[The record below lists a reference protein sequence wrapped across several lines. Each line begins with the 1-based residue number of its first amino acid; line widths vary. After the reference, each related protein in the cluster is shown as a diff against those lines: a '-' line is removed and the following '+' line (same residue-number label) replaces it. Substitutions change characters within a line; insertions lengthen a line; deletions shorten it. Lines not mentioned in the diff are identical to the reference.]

1 MRHLAV
7 LALLRVAVVTPLVQ
21 PPRRGASA
29 LRRRALRR
37 DATQDA
43 NSMERAPRA
52 PAALSRR
59 RLLGGAA
66 AACIG
71 AAVLADEPARAS
83 YAPSSAA
90 VTSTPPQKKLSIDEL
105 SRLGEKKA
113 KQREGALGSPN
124 IDTIL
129 GELEASVEALNRQT
143 LDLEAQIE
151 KSAKDALP
159 SFFRPPPSKEQT
171 QSQAALAELKRLV
184 ETEMKEREAM
194 IADVRA
200 RRQEIQLQLER
211 QRAFE
216 AELKR
221 RNAVLKKLDAQPEW
235 VNYASAAA
243 ASVISTCVMHPVDTV
258 KTKMQ
263 TKESAKAAAQQAV
276 DDEVFDGKAAVLL
289 RDEPGLLDDVSGLY
303 KGLLGNVVKEAPSS
317 ALYLGVYEVCKT
329 ALLAT
334 AFGAANPLLVYL
346 LAGGVGEFCGSI
358 IRAPSEA
365 CKTMTQTGIADGFG
379 DALAS
384 IVAEKSRRDQV
395 LLAWSSSLYRDV
407 PMGAIQIAIFEGLKT
422 FILQSPDIVFD
433 VNTLQAEAALGAL
446 GGAIGA
452 YVTTPTDVI
461 TTRIISDASGAT
473 EGQSVLDLGR
483 SIVEDGGPFAL
494 LDGAAQRVLY
504 WAPAI
509 GIFLSCYCSIRQYV
523 AFHFTF

>member
-1 MRHLAV
+1 
-7 LALLRVAVVTPLVQ
+7 
-21 PPRRGASA
+21 
-29 LRRRALRR
+29 
-37 DATQDA
+37 
-43 NSMERAPRA
+43 MERAPRA

-90 VTSTPPQKKLSIDEL
+90 VTSTPPQKKLSVDEL

-113 KQREGALGSPN
+113 KQREGALGSPS

-129 GELEASVEALNRQT
+129 GELEAS
-143 LDLEAQIE
+143 
-151 KSAKDALP
+151 
-159 SFFRPPPSKEQT
+159 T
-171 QSQAALAELKRLV
+171 QSEAALAELKRLV

-211 QRAFE
+211 QREFE

-221 RNAVLKKLDAQPEW
+221 RNTVLKKLDAQPEW

-243 ASVISTCVMHPVDTV
+243 ASIISTCIMHPVDTI

-263 TKESAKAAAQQAV
+263 TKESAKAAAQAAV
-276 DDEVFDGKAAVLL
+276 DDEVFEGKAAELL
-289 RDEPGLLDDVSGLY
+289 REEPGLLDDVGGLY
-303 KGLLGNVVKEAPSS
+303 KGLLGNVFKEAPSS

-329 ALLAT
+329 ALLGT
-334 AFGAANPLLVYL
+334 AFGAANPLL
-346 LAGGVGEFCGSI
+346 
-358 IRAPSEA
+358 
-365 CKTMTQTGIADGFG
+365 
-379 DALAS
+379 
-384 IVAEKSRRDQV
+384 
-395 LLAWSSSLYRDV
+395 
-407 PMGAIQIAIFEGLKT
+407 IAIFEGLKT

>member
-1 MRHLAV
+1 ML
-7 LALLRVAVVTPLVQ
+7 
-21 PPRRGASA
+21 PR
-29 LRRRALRR
+29 
-37 DATQDA
+37 
-43 NSMERAPRA
+43 
-52 PAALSRR
+52 
-59 RLLGGAA
+59 
-66 AACIG
+66 
-71 AAVLADEPARAS
+71 
-83 YAPSSAA
+83 
-90 VTSTPPQKKLSIDEL
+90 
-105 SRLGEKKA
+105 
-113 KQREGALGSPN
+113 
-124 IDTIL
+124 
-129 GELEASVEALNRQT
+129 
-143 LDLEAQIE
+143 
-151 KSAKDALP
+151 
-159 SFFRPPPSKEQT
+159 
-171 QSQAALAELKRLV
+171 
-184 ETEMKEREAM
+184 
-194 IADVRA
+194 
-200 RRQEIQLQLER
+200 LQLER
-211 QRAFE
+211 QREFE

-221 RNAVLKKLDAQPEW
+221 RNTVLKKLDAQPEW

-243 ASVISTCVMHPVDTV
+243 ASIISTCIMHPVDTI

-263 TKESAKAAAQQAV
+263 TKESAKAAAQAAV
-276 DDEVFDGKAAVLL
+276 DDEVFEGKAAVLL
-289 RDEPGLLDDVSGLY
+289 REEPGLLDDVGGLY

-329 ALLAT
+329 ALLGT
-334 AFGAANPLLVYL
+334 TFGAANPLLVYL

-384 IVAEKSRRDQV
+384 IVTEKSRRDQV

-461 TTRIISDASGAT
+461 TTRIITDASGAN

>member
-1 MRHLAV
+1 
-7 LALLRVAVVTPLVQ
+7 
-21 PPRRGASA
+21 
-29 LRRRALRR
+29 
-37 DATQDA
+37 
-43 NSMERAPRA
+43 
-52 PAALSRR
+52 
-59 RLLGGAA
+59 
-66 AACIG
+66 
-71 AAVLADEPARAS
+71 
-83 YAPSSAA
+83 
-90 VTSTPPQKKLSIDEL
+90 
-105 SRLGEKKA
+105 
-113 KQREGALGSPN
+113 
-124 IDTIL
+124 
-129 GELEASVEALNRQT
+129 
-143 LDLEAQIE
+143 
-151 KSAKDALP
+151 
-159 SFFRPPPSKEQT
+159 
-171 QSQAALAELKRLV
+171 
-184 ETEMKEREAM
+184 
-194 IADVRA
+194 
-200 RRQEIQLQLER
+200 
-211 QRAFE
+211 
-216 AELKR
+216 
-221 RNAVLKKLDAQPEW
+221 
-235 VNYASAAA
+235 
-243 ASVISTCVMHPVDTV
+243 
-258 KTKMQ
+258 MQ
-263 TKESAKAAAQQAV
+263 TKESAKAAAQAAV
-276 DDEVFDGKAAVLL
+276 DDEVFEGKAAVLL
-289 RDEPGLLDDVSGLY
+289 REEPGLLDDVGGLY
-303 KGLLGNVVKEAPSS
+303 KGLLGNVFKEAPSS

-329 ALLAT
+329 ALLGT